1 MKLLDLDM
9 DYFME
14 NIAIGITESREERLS
29 EDEYGDCV
37 WSEQRIRSFLE
48 DNLGLSKD
56 RKIKGR
62 IVIGHNEALF
72 FWQEL
77 ITKESLETPFEAV
90 HIDSHADL
98 GLGYLSWTYIL
109 DDLLQYPVEERRMH
123 TKYLDRSGQL
133 NDVGIGDSLL

>member
-1 MKLLDLDM
+1 MKILDLDM

-14 NIAIGITESREERLS
+14 DIATGIAESREERQA

-62 IVIGHNEALF
+62 IVTGHNEALF
-72 FWQEL
+72 FWQKL
-77 ITKESLETPFEAV
+77 ITKESLE
-90 HIDSHADL
+90 
-98 GLGYLSWTYIL
+98 
-109 DDLLQYPVEERRMH
+109 
-123 TKYLDRSGQL
+123 
-133 NDVGIGDSLL
+133 

>member
-29 EDEYGDCV
+29 EDEYGYCV

-56 RKIKGR
+56 GKI
-62 IVIGHNEALF
+62 NNMWF
-72 FWQEL
+72 M
-77 ITKESLETPFEAV
+77 
-90 HIDSHADL
+90 
-98 GLGYLSWTYIL
+98 
-109 DDLLQYPVEERRMH
+109 ERA
-123 TKYLDRSGQL
+123 GA
-133 NDVGIGDSLL
+133 

>member
-29 EDEYGDCV
+29 EDEYGYCV

-62 IVIGHNEALF
+62 IVTGHNEALF

-77 ITKESLETPFEAV
+77 ITKESLETPFEVV

-98 GLGYLSWTYIL
+98 GLGYIH
-109 DDLLQYPVEERRMH
+109 LLAAVHQYHLRKKCHHH
-123 TKYLDRSGQL
+123 TQK
-133 NDVGIGDSLL
+133 LLYFFG